1 MDQGSCAHDFL
12 LLFDSTRLRA
22 RDIHVIPC
30 TARYLTNQEFVV
42 LLRCHCFFNFNFTS
56 SVVRLQT
63 VCTVC
68 GGEGLPLLD
77 GEIVCLGRREL
88 DAEADSQT

>member
-12 LLFDSTRLRA
+12 LLFDSTRLGA

-42 LLRCHCFFNFNFTS
+42 LLRCYFFCFYFTS

-63 VCTVC
+63 VCSVC

-77 GEIVCLGRREL
+77 AEIVCLGRREL
-88 DAEADSQT
+88 DAEADYQS